1 LIFLQ
6 FPLPAAKEF
15 LHFSPWLVGHLLSS
29 CTASF
34 WIDQRHEEHLH
45 VVTGTRI
52 GGHSEGR
59 RHNGEEEADN
69 VRGGGHGTV
78 DLMGNSK
85 AAMV

>member
-1 LIFLQ
+1 
-6 FPLPAAKEF
+6 
-15 LHFSPWLVGHLLSS
+15 
-29 CTASF
+29 
-34 WIDQRHEEHLH
+34 